1 MSLISL
7 VGAGKDYGIR
17 TLFSDLE
24 LHVGPRERLGLIG
37 PNGAG
42 KSTLLRVLA
51 GREPLDRGERRCS
64 SKLNVV
70 LLDQEPDLD
79 PARTVLEEVFA
90 AGGERLALL
99 REHEELSL
107 ALAADPAS
115 DTLLARLSSCNHRMD
130 SCNAWDLERDCREV
144 LERLGI
150 GGGSELLGRRVGE
163 LSGGNRRRVALAA
176 ALVAQPEVLL
186 LDEPTNHLD
195 AEGVEWLQGW
205 LDRFAGAL
213 VLVTHDRYLLDRVT
227 RRIVA
232 VERGE
237 ARPYE
242 GNYATYLERRAEEEA
257 SEQASAAKFRGSLRR
272 ELAWLRQG
280 PKARSTK
287 QKARLQRI
295 EAMREA
301 PSRQAKGQVSLTSTA
316 RRIGKQAITAAG
328 LCVGVPANPPG
339 GDGSKPKTGRPE
351 GPAEPPEAAPH
362 PGPDNPGPRLLLRDF
377 SYDFSPEDRVG
388 IIGPNG
394 VGKSSLLEVIAGRR
408 MPSAGTLEL
417 GSTVKLAYFDQHS
430 EVLLADRA
438 QRKVIDV
445 VQEAASRV
453 EVDGVEL
460 SASQLLERFLFPP
473 AQQHQPVAKL
483 SGGERRRLHLCR
495 LLIEAPNVLLL
506 DEPTNDLDVNT
517 LGVLEDFLEDF
528 RGCVV
533 VVSHDRWFLDRTVD
547 RLFCFR
553 DGQLERFEGNYS
565 SYLERQQAAAGRPVG
580 GAAQTGSAAAPSSNN
595 RPTAKPTPPRRRSFK
610 ENRELE
616 SIERDLPLWEERRGS
631 LETSLAN
638 PSGGDYGQLETLTQE
653 LAELVERIH
662 SAEERWLELSERPN

>member
-1 MSLISL
+1 MSAISL
-7 VGAGKDYGIR
+7 VGAAKDFGLR
-17 TLFSDLE
+17 SLFADLD
-24 LHVGPRERLGLIG
+24 LHVGERDRLGLIG

-51 GREPLDRGERRCS
+51 GLEPLDRGERRCHARTR
-64 SKLNVV
+64 VV
-70 LLDQEPDLD
+70 LLDQEPRLD
-79 PARTVLEEVFA
+79 PSLTVLEQVFA
-90 AGGERLALL
+90 GDGEAMALL
-99 REHEELSL
+99 REYAGVSHQL
-107 ALAADPAS
+107 ALHPEDGQ
-115 DTLLARLSSCNHRMD
+115 LLARLSALQHRMD
-130 SCNAWDLERDCREV
+130 GCQAWDLERRCREV

-150 GGGSELLGRRVGE
+150 DAAHQERTIGE

-176 ALVAQPEVLL
+176 ALVAEPEVLL

-195 AEGVEWLQGW
+195 AEGVEWLQSY

-227 RRIVA
+227 KRIVA

-242 GNYATYLERRAEEEA
+242 GNYGTYLGLKAAAEEAEA
-257 SEQASAAKFRGSLRR
+257 STAAKLKGTLRR

-295 EAMREA
+295 DALLEA
-301 PSRQAKGQVSLTSTA
+301 PSRQGRASLAMAATA
-316 RRIGKQAITAAG
+316 RRIGKRAITAEG
-328 LCVGVPANPPG
+328 LAVAVG
-339 GDGSKPKTGRPE
+339 DRI
-351 GPAEPPEAAPH
+351 
-362 PGPDNPGPRLLLRDF
+362 LLRDF

-394 VGKSSLLEVIAGRR
+394 AGKSSLLEVISGRR
-408 MPSAGTLEL
+408 PPSEGLLEL
-417 GSTVKLAYFDQHS
+417 GATVKLAYFDQHS
-430 EVLLADRA
+430 DVLLAKDGK
-438 QRKVIDV
+438 RKVIEV

-453 EVDGVEL
+453 QVDGVEL
-460 SASQLLERFLFPP
+460 TASQLLERFLFPP

-506 DEPTNDLDVNT
+506 DEPTNDLDVHT
-517 LGVLEDFLEDF
+517 LSVLEEFLEDF

-547 RLFCFR
+547 RLFHFE
-553 DGQLERFEGNYS
+553 DGRLERFEGNYS
-565 SYLERQQAAAGRPVG
+565 SWLERRAEPAATAPGP
-580 GAAQTGSAAAPSSNN
+580 AAAAPE
-595 RPTAKPTPPRRRSFK
+595 TAKRPAPSSKVPADGPRRRSFK
-610 ENRELE
+610 ETRELE
-616 SIERDLPLWEERRGS
+616 R
-631 LETSLAN
+631 LETELPQLERQRRELEQHLAA
-638 PSGGDYGQLETLTQE
+638 PSGPDYARLEELTHE
-653 LAELVERIH
+653 LAALVERIH
-662 SAEERWLELSERPN
+662 VAEERWLVLSELAA